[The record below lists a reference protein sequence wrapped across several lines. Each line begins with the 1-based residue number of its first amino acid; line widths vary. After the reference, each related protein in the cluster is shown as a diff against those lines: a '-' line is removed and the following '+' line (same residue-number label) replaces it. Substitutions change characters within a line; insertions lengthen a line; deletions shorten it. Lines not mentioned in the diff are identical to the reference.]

1 MALPAT
7 PILPTLKAP
16 ERNLRSGAFARE
28 TRFWPAFAW
37 NHFFLTADGD
47 KIQILSA
54 AGFHGFSVAH
64 RIFVFLRQ
72 PVGPDRLVA
81 LHLLNG
87 EDFCAAASA
96 LAMPVQ

>member
-28 TRFWPAFAW
+28 TRFWPASAW
-37 NHFFLTADGD
+37 NHFFLSTMAFPFADLFRLYAD
-47 KIQILSA
+47 LL
-54 AGFHGFSVAH
+54 

-72 PVGPDRLVA
+72 PVGPDLLVA

-87 EDFCAAASA
+87 EDF
-96 LAMPVQ
+96 